1 MTSLQ
6 EDFLTA
12 CNTPSDIFEHLPLF
26 NILAKT
32 CTHVTE
38 FGVRWGTSSTAWLNN
53 NVRLRAYDIK
63 AFPEA
68 VTLFDKAQQ
77 LGKDAELIIADT
89 GTMEDIEP
97 TDLLFIDSLH
107 TAEHILK
114 ELRFAHRVRKY
125 LVFHDTVTFGDVGED
140 GSPGVMHA
148 VQAFL
153 SANTDWVILENRT
166 NCNGIMVLT
175 RKHLL

>member
-1 MTSLQ
+1 MNTLQ
-6 EDFLTA
+6 EEFISA
-12 CNTPSDIFEHLPLF
+12 CNTESDIFQHLPLF

-32 CTHVTE
+32 CKHVTE

-53 NVRLRAYDIK
+53 DVVLRAYDIK

-68 VTLFDKAQQ
+68 VTLFDKAKKQ
-77 LGKDAELIIADT
+77 GKDAELIIADT
-89 GTMEDIEP
+89 AAIADIEE

-107 TAEHILK
+107 TADHILK
-114 ELRFAHRVRKY
+114 ELRFHHRVRKY
-125 LVFHDTVTFGDVGED
+125 LIFHDTVTFGDIGED
-140 GSPGVMHA
+140 GGPGVMHA

-153 SANTDWVILENRT
+153 HSNPNWVVLENRT
-166 NCNGIMVLT
+166 NCKGLMVLT

>member
-1 MTSLQ
+1 MNSLQ
-6 EDFLTA
+6 EDFITA
-12 CNTPSDIFEHLPLF
+12 CNTESDIFQHLPLF

-32 CTHVTE
+32 CKHVTE

-53 NVRLRAYDIK
+53 DVVLRAYDIK

-68 VTLFDKAQQ
+68 VTLFDKAKQ

-89 GTMEDIEP
+89 GSLEYIED

-114 ELRFAHRVRKY
+114 ELKMAKHVRKY
-125 LVFHDTVTFGDVGED
+125 IIFHDTVTFGDVGED

-153 SANTDWVILENRT
+153 QNYPDWVILENRT
-166 NCNGIMVLT
+166 NCNGIIVLT